1 MSGLKD
7 IVVTWNGNLSC
18 LPKSTCSPQSS
29 AEMRSPALLCIHYG
43 RSVLLEVALNDVEPS
58 RAGLSSWSSSAC
70 GLWVKL
76 EDGSCGVSLLF
87 QTPFF
92 SSVMS
97 ESCDNDQEALERVT
111 SCFQTLVR
119 VTCSFRQLVAS
130 LGSSADSGFVRHEME
145 RDGTLARLLCDG
157 LSRRLPRLLGKA
169 AQEERPAVE
178 RLWVHFLSA
187 LENFLSDLRKAD
199 ELAGRFPLERL
210 KDRRALINTGCVD
223 GVAGIA
229 GTAASLRATPS
240 SNGLQE
246 VGLQRHLH
254 ALEDVLSI
262 MHARVPVALWCV
274 ESTQPTCPRT
284 PVGDEDRDSLEEMT
298 APTDTCCWPACSRL
312 KRASSN

>member
-1 MSGLKD
+1 MLVNVVRTTRRPGDAKDRRRLRKRSG
-7 IVVTWNGNLSC
+7 
-18 LPKSTCSPQSS
+18 STDKTRWCVP
-29 AEMRSPALLCIHYG
+29 P
-43 RSVLLEVALNDVEPS
+43 
-58 RAGLSSWSSSAC
+58 
-70 GLWVKL
+70 
-76 EDGSCGVSLLF
+76 VSDAFL
-87 QTPFF
+87 Q
-92 SSVMS
+92 
-97 ESCDNDQEALERVT
+97 Q
-111 SCFQTLVR
+111 
-119 VTCSFRQLVAS
+119 
-130 LGSSADSGFVRHEME
+130 RHERE
-145 RDGTLARLLCDG
+145 LRQRPGGAGAGDFLFPDTG